1 MLKKNTSPISGLI
14 QGQLVLNIYFMFR
27 SYFFKQTDYYT
38 LHCVKETMVL
48 CKLLFF
54 DFEHLGL

>member
-1 MLKKNTSPISGLI
+1 MLKKKLSPISELI

>member
-1 MLKKNTSPISGLI
+1 MLKKNTSPISELI